1 MNKITLV
8 IMAAGLGSRYGSL
21 KQMEK
26 VGPNNESILEYSIY
40 DGIKSGITKVIFII
54 RKAMY
59 KSFREN
65 IGKKI
70 ENIIETE
77 YVFQEIN
84 KDIGYYFGRD
94 LREKPLGTG
103 HAILCC
109 KDKIKEPFI
118 VINADDF
125 YGRSSYEILCEKINK
140 NRDPLKYF
148 MVGFKLSK
156 TLTDFGSISRG
167 ICEIDSKNNLISL
180 CEKTKIIKEN
190 NLIFYEE
197 YGKKFPL
204 KEDTLVSM
212 NIWALNP
219 SIFERLEKEFLL
231 FLKEE
236 KKDYLKA
243 EFYLPKVINT
253 LIKNKEISVELL
265 KTKENWYGIT
275 YKEDKVKINKAL
287 RNLSGKVY
295 PNNLWEEFK

>member
-197 YGKKFPL
+197 DGKKFPL

>member
-197 YGKKFPL
+197 DGEKFPL

>member
-1 MNKITLV
+1 MNRITLV

-84 KDIGYYFGRD
+84 KDIGYYFGRE

-148 MVGFKLSK
+148 MVGFNLSK
-156 TLTDFGSISRG
+156 TLTDFGSVSRG
-167 ICEIDSKNNLISL
+167 ICETDSKNNLISV
-180 CEKTKIIKEN
+180 CEKTKIVKEN

-197 YGKKFPL
+197 DGENFPL

-265 KTKENWYGIT
+265 KTRENWYGIT
-275 YKEDKVKINKAL
+275 YKEDKVKINKVL